1 MFTVFFVYFTNK
13 CRPWVDRVKVL
24 DQLIYGVKTDGRGN
38 PLPGVDPTVQPYH
51 GLERGGVIV
60 SEKAW
65 AWGMEGKYLS
75 SGSRLSDDYNRD
87 VPTLKCSAQP
97 LPGRTKQDLEGE
109 GVGEGGGLKGV
120 NMCSSH
126 LVRRSGCCPSR

>member
-51 GLERGGVIV
+51 GLERGGGD
-60 SEKAW
+60 SERK
-65 AWGMEGKYLS
+65 
-75 SGSRLSDDYNRD
+75 
-87 VPTLKCSAQP
+87 
-97 LPGRTKQDLEGE
+97 
-109 GVGEGGGLKGV
+109 GVGLGYGGKV
-120 NMCSSH
+120 
-126 LVRRSGCCPSR
+126 P